1 MLKIALFGPPGA
13 GKGTQSKLLIEK
25 YKLTYISTGDIL
37 RQEIAE
43 NSEYGREAEK
53 IISKGGLVSDE
64 LIVKIL
70 EKKIKMNTEGNGIL
84 FDGFPRTFVQ
94 AYILEGLLLKMNAS
108 LTAIISLEV
117 PEQELIN
124 RLLERG
130 RTSGR
135 SDDNM
140 AVIKTRLD
148 EYHSKTEPVK
158 KFYEERELLHNI
170 DGVGTIKEIHQRIS
184 SVINARLKNEWMNIV
199 VAGAPGSGKGTQGR
213 MLAKKYNLYYI
224 STGSKLRKEVAN
236 ETEFGKQVKPYLDKG
251 ELVPDEIVIQL
262 IEREI
267 KRHNNVNGFVFKGF
281 PRTIVQAYIL
291 DGLLRKVNSAVTV
304 CMELQLPTLDSVK
317 RLSAR
322 GKTEKGRSYDKSTDL
337 IVRRLEEYQNRTEP
351 VIDYYQKMD
360 KVLKINAK
368 GEREEVFERL
378 SQSVENTFKNVR

>member
-1 MLKIALFGPPGA
+1 
-13 GKGTQSKLLIEK
+13 
-25 YKLTYISTGDIL
+25 
-37 RQEIAE
+37 
-43 NSEYGREAEK
+43 
-53 IISKGGLVSDE
+53 
-64 LIVKIL
+64 
-70 EKKIKMNTEGNGIL
+70 
-84 FDGFPRTFVQ
+84 
-94 AYILEGLLLKMNAS
+94 
-108 LTAIISLEV
+108 
-117 PEQELIN
+117 
-124 RLLERG
+124 
-130 RTSGR
+130 
-135 SDDNM
+135 
-140 AVIKTRLD
+140 
-148 EYHSKTEPVK
+148 
-158 KFYEERELLHNI
+158 
-170 DGVGTIKEIHQRIS
+170 
-184 SVINARLKNEWMNIV
+184 
-199 VAGAPGSGKGTQGR
+199 
-213 MLAKKYNLYYI
+213 
-224 STGSKLRKEVAN
+224 
-236 ETEFGKQVKPYLDKG
+236 VKPYLDKG

>member
-1 MLKIALFGPPGA
+1 
-13 GKGTQSKLLIEK
+13 
-25 YKLTYISTGDIL
+25 
-37 RQEIAE
+37 
-43 NSEYGREAEK
+43 
-53 IISKGGLVSDE
+53 
-64 LIVKIL
+64 
-70 EKKIKMNTEGNGIL
+70 
-84 FDGFPRTFVQ
+84 
-94 AYILEGLLLKMNAS
+94 
-108 LTAIISLEV
+108 
-117 PEQELIN
+117 
-124 RLLERG
+124 
-130 RTSGR
+130 
-135 SDDNM
+135 M